1 MAAERDSVTDQPADK
16 RIGARTLRGAFWAY
30 FSYVGGRLLILAST
44 SVLAR
49 LLTPK
54 EFGIVGYALVFMAL
68 LETVKDLGLGQAL
81 VASRPKEV
89 YERADTVF
97 LAGLGLGVLMTV
109 VVAGLAPLAAAFF
122 DEPQLLGILPVLG
135 LNFFIRSIGATHYAI
150 AQKEMLFR
158 TRTMAEFAD
167 VVVRGTVGVVLA
179 LLGAGVW
186 SLVIG
191 YVAGTTS
198 LVIALWI
205 LVPWRP
211 RLRLDRRQL
220 PGLLRFGGALTG
232 VDVTSAITNNADYLF
247 VGKVLGASALGVYTL
262 GFRLPELAIVNVAT
276 VAGIVLFP
284 AFANVDRDALSHAY
298 LVSLRYLLM
307 LCMPLAAGV
316 AILAAPLVQVIFG
329 SQWHG
334 AVEPM
339 RLLTIYAFAVTVGIP
354 AGTAYKAVGRAGV
367 LLKLAV
373 PRTTMLVAGVWIF
386 VSNGL
391 TAVAAVHA
399 VVAGLFSV
407 IGILLASRLLG
418 VTLPRLLSVGV
429 APLAATAAM
438 SAVLLGVNALFD
450 SAVLTVLV
458 GGVAGGAVYVGLL
471 GLLAGDAARDLRDK
485 LRAAPPPDERPGEPD
500 PLTVTRE
507 TDVIA

>member
-1 MAAERDSVTDQPADK
+1 VTDQPANH

-30 FSYVGGRLLILAST
+30 FSYVGGRLLILVST
-44 SVLAR
+44 AILAR

-54 EFGIVGYALVFMAL
+54 DFGVVGYALVFMAL

-81 VASRPKEV
+81 VASRPKDV

-97 LAGLGLGVLMTV
+97 LAGIGLGALMSV
-109 VVAGLAPLAAAFF
+109 VVAAVSPLAAAFF
-122 DEPQLLGILPVLG
+122 DEPKLTALLPVLG
-135 LNFFIRSIGATHYAI
+135 LNFFIRSIGGTHYAL
-150 AQKEMLFR
+150 AQKEMQFR

-179 LLGAGVW
+179 LAGAGVW
-186 SLVIG
+186 SLVLG

-198 LVIALWI
+198 MVIALWI

-211 RLRLDRRQL
+211 RFRLDREQL

-247 VGKVLGASALGVYTL
+247 VGKVLGPAALGVYTL

-276 VAGIVLFP
+276 VAGLVLFP
-284 AFANVDRDALSHAY
+284 AFANVPRDALSHAFS
-298 LVSLRYLLM
+298 VSFRYMLM
-307 LCMPLAAGV
+307 LCMPIAAGV
-316 AILAAPLVQVIFG
+316 AILAAPLVQVAFG
-329 SQWHG
+329 SQWG
-334 AVEPM
+334 EAVEPM
-339 RLLTIYAFAVTVGIP
+339 RVLTIYAFAVTVGIP

-373 PRTTMLVAGVWIF
+373 PRTIMLVVGIWIF
-386 VSNGL
+386 VDDGL
-391 TAVAAVHA
+391 TAVAATHA

-407 IGILLASRLLG
+407 IGILLASRLLS
-418 VTLPRLLSVGV
+418 VPLWRLVQLGA
-429 APLAATAAM
+429 APFVATAAM
-438 SAVLLGVNALFD
+438 SAVVLAIDALLD
-450 SAVLTVLV
+450 SAVLTVI
-458 GGVAGGAVYVGLL
+458 AGGAAGAAVYIGLL
-471 GLLAGDAARDLRDK
+471 GVLAPDALRDLRDK
-485 LRAAPPPDERPGEPD
+485 LRSAPRPAEEPGAPD

>member
-1 MAAERDSVTDQPADK
+1 LSEQSPDK

-30 FSYVGGRLLILAST
+30 FSYVGGRLLILVAT
-44 SVLAR
+44 AILAR

-54 EFGIVGYALVFMAL
+54 EFGIVGFALIFMAL

-81 VASRPKEV
+81 VASRPEDV

-97 LAGLGLGVLMTV
+97 VAGLGLGLVMTGI
-109 VVAGLAPLAAAFF
+109 VAAVSPLAAAFF

-135 LNFFIRSIGATHYAI
+135 LNFLIRSVGATHYSL

-158 TRTMAEFAD
+158 TRTIAEFCD
-167 VVVRGTVGVVLA
+167 VLVRGTVGVVLA
-179 LLGAGVW
+179 LAGAGVW

-191 YVAGTTS
+191 YVAGTTA
-198 LVIALWI
+198 LVTALWV

-211 RLRLDRRQL
+211 KLRLDRSQL

-232 VDVTSAITNNADYLF
+232 VDITSAITANADYVF
-247 VGKVLGASALGVYTL
+247 VGKVLGPASLGLYTL
-262 GFRLPELAIVNVAT
+262 AFRLPELAIVNVAT

-284 AFANVDRDALSHAY
+284 AFANVDRNALSHAY
-298 LVSLRYLLM
+298 TQALRYLLM
-307 LCMPLAAGV
+307 LCMPIAAGV
-316 AILAAPLVQVIFG
+316 ALLAAPLVEVAFG
-329 SQWHG
+329 PKWDG

-339 RLLTIYAFAVTVGIP
+339 QLLTLYAFAVTVGIP

-373 PRTTMLVAGVWIF
+373 PRTVMLVAGVAIF
-386 VSNGL
+386 VSSGI
-391 TAVAAVHA
+391 TAVAATHA

-418 VTLPRLLSVGV
+418 VRLSRLLSLGV
-429 APLAATAAM
+429 APLVATAAM
-438 SAVLLGVNALFD
+438 SAVVVGVDSLLD
-450 SAVLTVLV
+450 SAPATVLV
-458 GGVAGGAVYVGLL
+458 AGAAGAAVYL
-471 GLLAGDAARDLRDK
+471 GVLMLLAPDAVRDLRDK
-485 LRAAPPPDERPGEPD
+485 LRAAPSAQAEQDQID
-500 PLTVTRE
+500 PLAVTRE

>member
-1 MAAERDSVTDQPADK
+1 LTDRPADT

-30 FSYVGGRLLILAST
+30 FSYVGGRLLILVST
-44 SVLAR
+44 SILAR

-54 EFGIVGYALVFMAL
+54 EFGVVGFALVFMAL

-81 VASRPKEV
+81 VASRPADV

-97 LAGLGLGVLMTV
+97 VAGIGLGVLMSAI
-109 VVAGLAPLAAAFF
+109 VAAISPLAAAFF
-122 DEPQLLGILPVLG
+122 DEPKLTAILPVLG
-135 LNFFIRSIGATHYAI
+135 LNFLIRSVGATHYSL

-158 TRTMAEFAD
+158 TRTVAEFAD

-198 LVIALWI
+198 LVTALWI

-211 RLRLDRRQL
+211 RIRLDRAQL

-232 VDVTSAITNNADYLF
+232 VDLTSAITNNADYLF
-247 VGKVLGASALGVYTL
+247 VGKVLGPAALGVYTL
-262 GFRLPELAIVNVAT
+262 AFRLPELAIVNVAT

-284 AFANVDRDALSHAY
+284 AFANVERPALAHAFT
-298 LVSLRYLLM
+298 VSFRYMLM
-307 LCMPLAAGV
+307 LCMPIAAGV
-316 AILAAPLVQVIFG
+316 AILAAPLVQVAFG
-329 SQWHG
+329 SQWGG

-354 AGTAYKAVGRAGV
+354 AGTAYKAVGRASV
-367 LLKLAV
+367 LLWLAV
-373 PRTTMLVAGVWIF
+373 PRTLMLVAGIWIF
-386 VSNGL
+386 VDTGI
-391 TAVAAVHA
+391 TAVAATHA

-418 VTLPRLLSVGV
+418 VTLRRLLSLGV
-429 APLAATAAM
+429 VPLTATAVMA
-438 SAVLLGVNALFD
+438 AVVLGIDALLD
-450 SAVLTVLV
+450 SAVATVLV
-458 GGVAGGAVYVGLL
+458 AGAAGAAVYIGLL
-471 GLLAGDAARDLRDK
+471 SLLAPDAVRDLRDK
-485 LRAAPPPDERPGEPD
+485 LRSPRPPTEEGGEPD
-500 PLTVTRE
+500 PLSVAHE